1 MISASRAILLTPPG
15 SAAIAVIRLMGP
27 AVVGFVRGH
36 FSGPWK
42 PGRPIH
48 GQLSEGGRN
57 LDDPVIVVSADGGLA
72 DVSVHGGPWV
82 VRSVLEL
89 AGRAGFE
96 VVGDGTAPVPL
107 EAVDGETVLDRE
119 VGAVVP
125 LAKTELGL
133 RVLLSQVEAWREF
146 CERAPRERDLSEQIG
161 CILCDRGLFWL
172 LHAPRVAIVGV
183 PNVGK
188 STVANQL
195 FGQKRSITA
204 DVPGTTRDWVG
215 EMANLDGLAVMLV
228 DTPGVVATE
237 DRIDRE
243 AIEHAAGQIEAADL
257 VVVVLDAT
265 QPVRGQRVLTALDRG
280 HMTIINKCD
289 QPGAWDTQG
298 VKGTQISALSG
309 QGIDE
314 VRRAIRKHFDCE
326 GIKAGVPR
334 WWTDRQKEVL
344 ERAARTAAGAAEVLS
359 SGFCV

>member
-1 MISASRAILLTPPG
+1 MSASRAILLTPPG

-27 AVVGFVRGH
+27 AVGGFLRGH
-36 FSGPWK
+36 FSGLWN

-57 LDDPVIVVSADGGLA
+57 LDDPVIVVSADGRLA

-96 VVGDGTAPVPL
+96 VLGKGPLPVPL

-161 CILCDRGLFWL
+161 CILCDRSLFWL
-172 LHAPRVAIVGV
+172 LHPPRVAIVGA

-195 FGQKRSITA
+195 FGQNRSITA

-215 EMANLDGLAVMLV
+215 ELANLDGLAVMLV
-228 DTPGVVATE
+228 DTPGFGATE
-237 DRIDRE
+237 DAIDRE
-243 AIEHAAGQIEAADL
+243 AIEHASGQIEAADL

-265 QPVRGQRVLTALDRG
+265 QALCGQRVLTELDGG
-280 HMTIINKCD
+280 HMTIINKID
-289 QPGAWDTQG
+289 QPAAWDVQG
-298 VKGTQISALSG
+298 INGIEISALRG
-309 QGIDE
+309 EGIDE
-314 VRRAIRKHFDCE
+314 VRRAIREHFECE
-326 GIKAGVPR
+326 GIKAAEPR
-334 WWTDRQKEVL
+334 WWTDRQKDLL
-344 ERAARTAAGAAEVLS
+344 ERAARSAAGAAELLS
-359 SGFCV
+359 SVFCV

>member
-1 MISASRAILLTPPG
+1 LISASRAILLTPPG

-27 AVVGFVRGH
+27 AVGGFLRGH
-36 FSGPWK
+36 FSGLWN

-48 GQLSEGGRN
+48 GQLSEGARI
-57 LDDPVIVVSADGGLA
+57 LDDPVIVVSADGRLA

-96 VVGDGTAPVPL
+96 VVGNGTVPF

-133 RVLLSQVEAWREF
+133 RVLLAQVEAWREF
-146 CERAPRERDLSEQIG
+146 CERAPSERDLSEQIG
-161 CILCDRGLFWL
+161 CILSDRSLFWL
-172 LHAPRVAIVGV
+172 LHPPRVAIVGA

-195 FGQKRSITA
+195 FAQNRSITA
-204 DVPGTTRDWVG
+204 DLPGTTRDWVA

-237 DRIDRE
+237 DPIDRE

-265 QPVRGQRVLTALDRG
+265 QPLCGQSVLTGLGRGQL
-280 HMTIINKCD
+280 TIINKCD
-289 QPGAWDTQG
+289 QPATWDTEG
-298 VKGTQISALSG
+298 INGIQISALRG
-309 QGIDE
+309 QGIDR

-326 GIKAGVPR
+326 GIKAAVPR
-334 WWTDRQKEVL
+334 CWTDRQKQLL
-344 ERAARTAAGAAEVLS
+344 ERAAQSAAGAAELLS
-359 SGFCV
+359 SVFCV